1 MSKKSLIKRV
11 SVGFAGWV
19 SMKWITKIR
28 YIYRSLQLLKESFF
42 PESVLETVPITSIR

>member
-19 SMKWITKIR
+19 SMKWITR
-28 YIYRSLQLLKESFF
+28 DSIYLPEADKLLKEAFQKAF
-42 PESVLETVPITSIR
+42 GAAPITSIR